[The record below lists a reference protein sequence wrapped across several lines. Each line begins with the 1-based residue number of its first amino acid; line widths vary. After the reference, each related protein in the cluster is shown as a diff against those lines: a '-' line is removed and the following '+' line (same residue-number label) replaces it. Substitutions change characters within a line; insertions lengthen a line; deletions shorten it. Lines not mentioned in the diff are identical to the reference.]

1 MIYSKQAQSGLKC
14 SSKLYCLFYLELRFT
29 EKMAYLWIL
38 TVKRKSL
45 SGIMGLIRRL
55 KCRSVCENT
64 DSEDETELSS
74 RQTMRVETVKGI

>member
-1 MIYSKQAQSGLKC
+1 
-14 SSKLYCLFYLELRFT
+14 
-29 EKMAYLWIL
+29 MAYLWIL